1 MEARAPQSKACKTK
15 RYIHGLNGVL
25 LLLGLYVNGK
35 YAEEKGT
42 EGVKSYI
49 GVSFQSYLATV
60 ILMTMH
66 FSQKMKNHSTGQ

>member
-1 MEARAPQSKACKTK
+1 
-15 RYIHGLNGVL
+15 L